1 MLGCAT
7 WRVLDPDETLFV
19 MTLASLQGIDME
31 LIQGKASGKRRAML
45 SVHIAETRS
54 STMLNCS
61 GARPLRALR
70 PLSMLIVAA
79 CWVGAN
85 VAHAQ
90 SGGFDYGRAEYMSN
104 CSGCHGASGVGDG
117 HFRQFLNRAP
127 ADLTALSRNNGGVFP
142 AQRLFEVI
150 DGRQTISTHGAPGEM
165 PIWGASYAIQSR
177 RDPAAAGIAT
187 ESYVRSRIA
196 LLVDYLYRIQRN

>member
-1 MLGCAT
+1 
-7 WRVLDPDETLFV
+7 
-19 MTLASLQGIDME
+19 
-31 LIQGKASGKRRAML
+31 
-45 SVHIAETRS
+45 
-54 STMLNCS
+54 MLNCS
-61 GARPLRALR
+61 GARSFRTRGL
-70 PLSMLIVAA
+70 LSVLVLAA
-79 CWVGAN
+79 CWVGVSPAR
-85 VAHAQ
+85 AQ
-90 SGGFDYGRAEYMSN
+90 SGGFDYGRAEYTSN
-104 CSGCHGASGVGDG
+104 CSGCHGATGVGDG

-127 ADLTALSRNNGGVFP
+127 ADLTVLSRNNGGVFP

-177 RDPAAAGIAT
+177 RDPAAAGIAA